1 MIENSYNLYRENRAK
16 VSQGRNIPA
25 VRRFGAMAAE
35 VLSGSQNSEAL
46 GLAHTEIVFRA
57 RDGLNG
63 AGFGKW
69 ELAQRVSERR

>member
-35 VLSGSQNSEAL
+35 VLSGRVKIRRHSVWRTRKLSF
-46 GLAHTEIVFRA
+46 GLAM
-57 RDGLNG
+57 D
-63 AGFGKW
+63 
-69 ELAQRVSERR
+69 